1 MTGRAMPG
9 GEAEGARVDDGLERL
24 HRDVETLTGLLS
36 RVLTESGGD
45 ELRSEVERLRDAAVA
60 FRRRP
65 SAERGRALGELVDG
79 YDLERAAI
87 VARAFT
93 VQFHLVNLA
102 EERHRVRVL
111 RARGRRGRV
120 VKEGVAEAVEHA
132 RRLDGDEELDRLL
145 EGLVVMPVLTAHPT
159 EARRRSIVDCLRR
172 IAALL
177 DRADDPRMTRADRRQ
192 VERRLLEEITT
203 LWRTDHVRNRRP
215 TPLDEVRST
224 MAVFDQT
231 LFRLIP
237 RIYRELD
244 DAVRAARPGGPPAR
258 AFLRWGSWVGGDR
271 DGNPMVTAEVT
282 RAAAQI
288 GSEHVLRGL
297 EAASRRI
304 AGKLT
309 ASTRFTPATGELLET
324 LRRDEGALPG
334 IAEAL
339 AARFPEQPHRRKVA
353 LIAERV
359 GATRRREPAGYPGPD
374 AFLEDLR
381 LVQRSLVA
389 AGASRLAF
397 GELQDLVWQAET
409 FGFHLAS
416 LEVRQHADVHEEAI
430 GRLAPA
436 AAGDPQALDRLAESG
451 APATPGTEDVETLE
465 TFRAMA
471 EIQRELGPAACNRYI
486 VSFTRSAADVAAV
499 RALARLALPDGGLE
513 LDVVPLLE
521 SRAELGAAPAI
532 LDDLLSLPSWRGW
545 LERRERRLEVML
557 GYSDSAK
564 ESGFL
569 AANVALYRA
578 EEALVSWAQRNDVR
592 LTLFHGRGG
601 ALGRGGG
608 PSNRAILAQ
617 PPGSVAGRFKVT
629 EQGEVVMGRYG
640 DPDIARR
647 HLEQVTNAV
656 LLASARRGRTAAER
670 DRDRLD
676 PVLDRLASAS
686 EATYRALVSST
697 GFVGF
702 FSTITPLREIEELQV
717 GSRPA
722 RRPGGDDLKSLRAIP
737 WVFAWTQ
744 SRVNLPGWFGLGSA
758 LAETAA
764 TPGGAS
770 LLRAMHEEHPFFR
783 SLIETAELGLVK
795 ADLPIARR
803 YLELGARPDLARD
816 IEDEFARSID
826 QVLTVTGRAELL
838 ADRPVLRETVR
849 LRNPWVDAL
858 SFLQLRYLT
867 ALRAGTLSA
876 EAASRAR
883 RHVLVTVNGIAAGLQ
898 DTG

>member
-1 MTGRAMPG
+1 MRDVDEERAAV
-9 GEAEGARVDDGLERL
+9 EDGLERL

-36 RVLTESGGD
+36 QVLTESGGD
-45 ELRSEVERLRDAAVA
+45 ALRLDVERVREAAAAFRDRPTEERAGALRDLVASFDLEHAAV
-60 FRRRP
+60 
-65 SAERGRALGELVDG
+65 
-79 YDLERAAI
+79 

-111 RARGRRGRV
+111 RARGRR
-120 VKEGVAEAVEHA
+120 AEAVPEGIA
-132 RRLDGDEELDRLL
+132 EGVRRLRRTDGEPALRWVLDELT
-145 EGLVVMPVLTAHPT
+145 VTPVLTAHPT
-159 EARRRSIVDCLRR
+159 EARRRSVVDCLRR

-177 DRADDPRMTRADRRQ
+177 DRAEDPRATWSDHRE

-231 LFRLIP
+231 LFRLVP
-237 RIYRELD
+237 KIYRELD
-244 DAVRAARPGGPPAR
+244 GAVRGGSTGGEPPVR
-258 AFLRWGSWVGGDR
+258 AFLRWGSWVGADR
-271 DGNPMVTAEVT
+271 DGNPTVTAEVT
-282 RAAAQI
+282 RAAAAI

-297 EAASRRI
+297 EAATRRI
-304 AGKLT
+304 AATLT
-309 ASTRFTPATGELLET
+309 ASSRFTPASGELGGS
-324 LRRDEGALPG
+324 LRRDEETFPEV
-334 IAEAL
+334 AEAL
-339 AARFPEQPHRRKVA
+339 ATRFPEQPHRRKLA
-353 LIAERV
+353 LAAERLR
-359 GATRRREPAGYPGPD
+359 ATRRREPGAYPDPEAYLG
-374 AFLEDLR
+374 DLR
-381 LVQRSLVA
+381 LVQRSLEV

-397 GELQDLVWQAET
+397 GELQDLVWQTET

-416 LEVRQHADVHEEAI
+416 LEVRQHAEVHAAAV

-436 AAGDPQALDRLAESG
+436 AAGDAAELDRFAG
-451 APATPGTEDVETLE
+451 AGWPADARPGPEDAETLE

-471 EIQRELGPAACNRYI
+471 DIQRGLGADACRRYI
-486 VSFTRSAADVAAV
+486 VSFTRTAADVATV
-499 RALARLALPDGGLE
+499 HALARLALPDGGLE

-521 SRAELGAAPAI
+521 SRAELGRAARI
-532 LDDLLSLPSWRGW
+532 LDDLLELPFWRAW
-545 LERRERRLEVML
+545 LEARDRRLEVML

-564 ESGFL
+564 EAGFL

-578 EEALVSWAQRNDVR
+578 EEALAAWARARDVR

-608 PSNRAILAQ
+608 PTNRAILAQ

-629 EQGEVVMGRYG
+629 EQGEVVMARYG

-656 LLASARRGRTAAER
+656 LLASAPSGEAAAGAGER
-670 DRDRLD
+670 ARFD
-676 PVLDRLASAS
+676 PALDRLAATS
-686 EATYRALVSST
+686 ERAYRSLVSRP

-702 FSTITPLREIEELQV
+702 FSRITPLREIEELQV

-722 RRPGGDDLKSLRAIP
+722 RRSAGDDLASLRAIP

-744 SRVNLPGWFGLGSA
+744 TRVNLPGWFGLGTA
-758 LAETAA
+758 LEEAHRR
-764 TPGGAS
+764 PGGPD
-770 LLRAMHEEHPFFR
+770 LLRAMHEEHAFFR
-783 SLIETAELGLVK
+783 SLIESAELGLVK

-803 YLELGARPDLARD
+803 YLDLGARPDLAREIRD
-816 IEDEFARSID
+816 ELERTIE
-826 QVLTVTGRAELL
+826 QVLAVTRQPELL
-838 ADRPVLRETVR
+838 AGRPVLRETVR

-858 SFLQLRYLT
+858 SFLQLRYLGE
-867 ALRAGTLSA
+867 LRAGTLA
-876 EAASRAR
+876 DDAAAWAR
-883 RHVLVTVNGIAAGLQ
+883 RHVLLTVNGIAAGLQ